1 MFSSPKRFHISCSF
15 ILFSSCFLFFFQ
27 KFIFLGH
34 LTSFLFSFFDSF
46 LHFFLFDLIKIVN
59 IYWLLFVNVSLRIV
73 SQFSGFFP
81 WELFNFF
88 VLVCFENDVKIT
100 FQIETAFFGG
110 AIDLRKNGIQVQVL
124 KYVLVAGQVV
134 SQFFVTALV
143 LVQEISDYFEHFWLK
158 HIFTVELKTFFEL
171 KSFFPCKYPC
181 KISWAC
187 TLSRAC
193 RPLRACFCPP
203 IFCPVSNE
211 NGFRFLVTSK

>member
-100 FQIETAFFGG
+100 FQIETAFFFFFL
-110 AIDLRKNGIQVQVL
+110 DLRKNGIQVQVL

-134 SQFFVTALV
+134 SQFFVTV

-158 HIFTVELKTFFEL
+158 HIFTVELKT
-171 KSFFPCKYPC
+171 FFPCKYPC

-203 IFCPVSNE
+203 IFCPMSNE

>member
-1 MFSSPKRFHISCSF
+1 MLFYF
-15 ILFSSCFLFFFQ
+15 ILFLFSLFFF
-27 KFIFLGH
+27 KSLFFSATSRLFCFCFST
-34 LTSFLFSFFDSF
+34 LSFTSFSSTSLKSSTFT
-46 LHFFLFDLIKIVN
+46 
-59 IYWLLFVNVSLRIV
+59 WLLFVNVSLRIV

-81 WELFNFF
+81 RELFNFF
-88 VLVCFENDVKIT
+88 VLVCFEIDVKIT

-110 AIDLRKNGIQVQVL
+110 AIDLRKNGIQVL

-134 SQFFVTALV
+134 SQFFVTVLV